1 MQAFAEWLTTEGAV
15 AGGIGPHEAS
25 RLWDRHLLDSALF
38 STYWPKPP
46 QECLDLGSGVGLP
59 GIVLAILWPDSHMQ
73 LVDRSGR
80 RVRLMRRAVRILGL
94 SNVTVLEQDI
104 SELAGGRQALVMRA
118 TLPPAAAVR
127 LCGELLAPGGQAVV
141 GLSRSE
147 APPADEHLEKTAGA
161 GLETR
166 VETVK
171 VLDPPAW
178 MLIMSKS

>member
-1 MQAFAEWLTTEGAV
+1 MQAFAGWLASEGAV

-38 STYWPKPP
+38 STYWPTPP

-94 SNVTVLEQDI
+94 PNVTVLEKDI
-104 SELAGGRQALVMRA
+104 SELEGNRQALVMRA
-118 TLPPAAAVR
+118 TLPPAAAVT
-127 LCGELLAPGGQAVV
+127 LCGKLLAPGGQAVV

-147 APPADEHLEKTAGA
+147 APQVDDQPENATGV

-166 VETVK
+166 VEMVK